1 MYAIV
6 FLLNV
11 LASTHEQ
18 TILTVPL
25 DAETT
30 TDDIRNSINRMTQAE
45 NNSMTGNRLQHLSQ
59 HDDLSTI
66 KRFKSFIIKHAMLLQ
81 IISLM
86 ISIFIAFCVLILY
99 DAEWYQFIEMLTI
112 NILVF
117 MVVNGYDLK
126 TLFTTIWKF
135 IKKD

>member
-1 MYAIV
+1 
-6 FLLNV
+6 
-11 LASTHEQ
+11 
-18 TILTVPL
+18 
-25 DAETT
+25 
-30 TDDIRNSINRMTQAE
+30 
-45 NNSMTGNRLQHLSQ
+45 
-59 HDDLSTI
+59 
-66 KRFKSFIIKHAMLLQ
+66 
-81 IISLM
+81 M